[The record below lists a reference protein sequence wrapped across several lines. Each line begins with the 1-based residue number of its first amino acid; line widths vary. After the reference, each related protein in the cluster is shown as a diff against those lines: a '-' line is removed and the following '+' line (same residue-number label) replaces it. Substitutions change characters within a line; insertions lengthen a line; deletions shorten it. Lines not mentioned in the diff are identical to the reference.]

1 MEEST
6 VRISNRKLF
15 QDNNLIHSVVNC
27 DYESVKTILEASDY
41 DSTCIN
47 DIGGFTK
54 DVPIF
59 IISVCYDIILNPEDY
74 TEDMNPFLKSKYEE
88 NRKILKL
95 FEAQFGF
102 KNDNILIE
110 DYVEYFNESEE
121 DFLEEPEPDKTFEE
135 FYESE
140 NLKQYENLNF
150 REIDLRLYY
159 AVWELR
165 SYYEIRKCCEAGANP
180 EFELPEN
187 ESPIDYVA
195 TDINHLDIEVR
206 QLLNK
211 PKNEALNIWNMAELA
226 WCARHQ
232 QNYKLMLKYCL

>member
-1 MEEST
+1 MTEQET
-6 VRISNRKLF
+6 KMNRKLF

-27 DYESVKTILEASDY
+27 DYKSVKKILDTSDY

-59 IISVCYDIILNPEDY
+59 ILSVCYDIILNPDDY
-74 TEDMNPFLKSKYEE
+74 TNMSPFLKSKYEE

-95 FEAQFGF
+95 FETQFGF

-110 DYVEYFNESEE
+110 DYVEYFVESEE
-121 DFLEEPEPDKTFEE
+121 EFLEEPEPAKTFEE
-135 FYESE
+135 FFESE
-140 NLKQYENLNF
+140 NLKQYENLNI

-165 SYYEIRKCCEAGANP
+165 SYYEIKKYCEAGANP
-180 EFELPEN
+180 EFTLPEN
-187 ESPIDYVA
+187 ESPLDYVA
-195 TDINHLDIEVR
+195 TEIKHLDIEVR
-206 QLLNK
+206 NLLKK
-211 PKNEALNIWNMAELA
+211 PQKEVLDIWDISELA

-232 QNYKLMLKYCL
+232 QNYKLMLKYCK